1 MAGAYPKKGYLN
13 EDFHVF
19 YLTDEDQKTYA
30 FHYHDFYKLYL
41 FQRGNVSYHV
51 EGKEYEL
58 RPGDVILLNPGE
70 IHRPVIHDNTPYSRV
85 VIYLSNSFF
94 RPYQLKNGDSLSNC
108 YVQAELK
115 HSHLVRYSSEQ
126 LPLMNRLAK
135 ELASAAK
142 EDDFA
147 SQLLQKVKIV
157 EYLIHLNRWM
167 KNSTRTF
174 VPADTANPA
183 VLGIIDFINQHLT
196 EDLSMDRISGELFLN
211 ASYMMHLFK
220 SETGYT
226 IGHYIT
232 EKRLFLT
239 NQFML
244 EGIPIT
250 EACLRSGFQ
259 SYHAFYHAYKKK
271 YGKAPTK

>member
-1 MAGAYPKKGYLN
+1 MAGAYPKKGYLH
-13 EDFHVF
+13 EEFRVF
-19 YLTDEDQKTYA
+19 SLKSEEKKTHAY
-30 FHYHDFYKLYL
+30 HYHDFYKLYL
-41 FQRGNVSYHV
+41 FHKGNVSYHV

-70 IHRPVIHDNTPYSRV
+70 IHRPVIHDDTLYSRL
-85 VIYLSNSFF
+85 VIYLSPDFF
-94 RPYQLKNGDSLSNC
+94 RPYQQEAESLSSC

-115 HSHLVRYSSEQ
+115 HAHLVRYPAEQ

-135 ELASAAK
+135 EIAATSK
-142 EDDFA
+142 EEGFA
-147 SQLLQKVKIV
+147 NELLQKVKIV

-167 KNSTRTF
+167 QKNERTF
-174 VPADTANPA
+174 VPANTANPA
-183 VLGIIDFINQHLT
+183 VLGIMNYINGHLT
-196 EDLSMDRISGELFLN
+196 EDLSMENISRALFLN

-220 SETGYT
+220 AETSYT

-232 EKRLFLT
+232 DKRLFLT

-244 EGIPIT
+244 EGLPVT